1 MYSFS
6 LSGFLHEGGTPV
18 LTVSS
23 LGAAFILSTS
33 AIEWPT
39 EPPLAAPARVPRMI
53 AVVRHHHAQL
63 WPQDSAQHTANH
75 HVSLFLLALVIGTAG
90 NQHGAHSCNG
100 LRFNTPHASIPFVP
114 SLALSAIDIAIIG
127 NLAPPR
133 RRTLRNVPWRKFSGL
148 HVVWIV
154 LSWSDAYPAGQT
166 SAFTSCGWFG
176 FANSQQEDICFL

>member
-63 WPQDSAQHTANH
+63 WPQG
-75 HVSLFLLALVIGTAG
+75 LFLLALVIGTAG

-100 LRFNTPHASIPFVP
+100 LRFNTPHASTPFVP

-133 RRTLRNVPWRKFSGL
+133 RRTLRNVNSHGESFLACMLSGSSCPGQTHIQQGKHQPSPHVSGL
-148 HVVWIV
+148 ALRILNKKIYAFCKVVCV
-154 LSWSDAYPAGQT
+154 P
-166 SAFTSCGWFG
+166 
-176 FANSQQEDICFL
+176 EM